1 MKKTLIITV
10 LVVLIISIGSIGY
23 RQYVKANETFTDYA
37 LTKEKIQINHD
48 HEISVGKLKISNLDA
63 NTVSNELTI
72 NMDMTILKNKGS
84 KYEFEKNLDGAF
96 NLFVDDLYDTSSG
109 KYELKNSKYKTTS
122 ETYDKYEAHLSF
134 STKLDN
140 IKGKHKLELVYL
152 DRNGHKLKKLYLPI
166 RVDGGKIV

>member
-10 LVVLIISIGSIGY
+10 LVVLFLCIGSVGY
-23 RQYVKANETFTDYA
+23 HQYVKANEKFTDYE
-37 LTKEKIQINHD
+37 LKKEEIQLNHN

-63 NTVSNELTI
+63 HTVSNEITI
-72 NMDMTILKNKGS
+72 NMDMTILKNRGS

-96 NLFVDDLYDTSSG
+96 ILLVDDLYDTSSG
-109 KYELKNSKYKTTS
+109 KYELKNSKYKTAS
-122 ETYDKYEAHLSF
+122 VTYDKYEAHLRF
-134 STKLDN
+134 STNLDN
-140 IKGKHKLELVYL
+140 IKGKHKLEVVYL

>member
-10 LVVLIISIGSIGY
+10 LVVLFLSIGSVGY
-23 RQYVKANETFTDYA
+23 HQYVKANEKFTDYE
-37 LTKEKIQINHD
+37 LKKEEIQLNHN

-63 NTVSNELTI
+63 HTVSNEITI
-72 NMDMTILKNKGS
+72 NMDMTILKNRGS

-96 NLFVDDLYDTSSG
+96 ILLVDDLYDTSSG